1 MTEVVEAREM
11 APLLRDTVR
20 PRRPLRAGP
29 IALATLA
36 GFLVLWW
43 VAARFALVTPL
54 FLPSPAK
61 VAETAWT
68 LARDGYLGA
77 SLLDH
82 FAASFG
88 RIGAAFLG
96 SVLIGIPVGLAMGLG
111 PIGRGIFD
119 PIIEFIR
126 PIPPLAYLPLVVIWC
141 GIGEPSKILVIGIAM
156 LAPIAIATAA
166 GVRSAAVDRID
177 AARSLGA
184 TRRQVVTL
192 VVLPS
197 ALPDIL
203 VGIRIALGAGASTLV
218 AAELV
223 AAQRGLGFMIESAA
237 NFLVTEVVIVGIL
250 VIAAMAFA
258 LEGAIRLVERRF
270 APWRQRR

>member
-1 MTEVVEAREM
+1 MTEVAETRAVP
-11 APLLRDTVR
+11 APRAPAAR
-20 PRRPLRAGP
+20 PRRPLRSGP
-29 IALATLA
+29 IALATML

-43 VAARFALVTPL
+43 AASHFALVSPL
-54 FLPSPAK
+54 FLPSPAI

-68 LARDGYLGA
+68 LARDGYLDA

-82 FAASFG
+82 FLASFG
-88 RIGAAFLG
+88 RIAAAFAG

-119 PIIEFIR
+119 PIVEFIR
-126 PIPPLAYLPLVVIWC
+126 PIPPLAYLPLIVIWC

-156 LAPIAIATAA
+156 VAPIAIATAA

-184 TRRQVVTL
+184 SRRQVVTL

-223 AAQRGLGFMIESAA
+223 AARRGLGFMIESAA

>member
-1 MTEVVEAREM
+1 
-11 APLLRDTVR
+11 
-20 PRRPLRAGP
+20 
-29 IALATLA
+29 
-36 GFLVLWW
+36 
-43 VAARFALVTPL
+43 
-54 FLPSPAK
+54 
-61 VAETAWT
+61 
-68 LARDGYLGA
+68 
-77 SLLDH
+77 
-82 FAASFG
+82 
-88 RIGAAFLG
+88 
-96 SVLIGIPVGLAMGLG
+96 
-111 PIGRGIFD
+111 
-119 PIIEFIR
+119 
-126 PIPPLAYLPLVVIWC
+126 
-141 GIGEPSKILVIGIAM
+141 
-156 LAPIAIATAA
+156 
-166 GVRSAAVDRID
+166 VRSAAVDRID

-184 TRRQVVTL
+184 SRRQVVTL

-223 AAQRGLGFMIESAA
+223 AARRGLGFMIESAA